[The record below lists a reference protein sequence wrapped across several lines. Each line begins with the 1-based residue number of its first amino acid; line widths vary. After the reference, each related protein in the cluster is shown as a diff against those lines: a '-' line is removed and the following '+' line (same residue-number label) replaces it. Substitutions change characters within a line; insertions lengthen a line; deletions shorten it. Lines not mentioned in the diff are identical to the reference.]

1 MSSYIKKI
9 NSNINDSNLSKK
21 KRKTSFKAKGSLNN
35 IISNTSLQILHRM
48 DRLNKMN

>member
-1 MSSYIKKI
+1 MIQIY
-9 NSNINDSNLSKK
+9 LK
-21 KRKTSFKAKGSLNN
+21 KRKTSFKAKAKDSLNN

>member
-9 NSNINDSNLSKK
+9 NSNINDSNLSQ